1 MQYFQNQRQQHSTLA
16 LSTFSASPPILLLPH
31 TNSCVKLH
39 VHVCVCYLGGLYA
52 LNYRF
57 KTIFKNL
64 ECSHPSLPPS
74 STPETHIWF
83 CSKTKLKFLLQ
94 VLAPH
99 TCGFSTLLSHRLWD
113 ILHGAAMSVTGKH
126 AKQKQG
132 VKGYSPLCMHQ
143 TSCSSEIHYSFILI
157 IRTTNIM

>member
-83 CSKTKLKFLLQ
+83 CSKTKLSFCSRYLLHTPAAFLPFSPTDFEIFCM
-94 VLAPH
+94 VLPWVSLESMQNRSKGWRA
-99 TCGFSTLLSHRLWD
+99 TLLFACIKHLAH
-113 ILHGAAMSVTGKH
+113 LKFTTAASW
-126 AKQKQG
+126 
-132 VKGYSPLCMHQ
+132 
-143 TSCSSEIHYSFILI
+143 
-157 IRTTNIM
+157 